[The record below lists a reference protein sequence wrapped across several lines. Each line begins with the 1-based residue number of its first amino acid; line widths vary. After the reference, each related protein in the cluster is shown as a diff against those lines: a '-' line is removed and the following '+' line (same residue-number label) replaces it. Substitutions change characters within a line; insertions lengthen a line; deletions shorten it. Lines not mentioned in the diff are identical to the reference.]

1 MTSLVIGFRLSCLR
15 RDYGSVEEK
24 SYLLS
29 VFSAVKSLW
38 ILLEHTSN
46 MYKDLR
52 PSLFPGI
59 FKLGLSLS
67 FSL

>member
-1 MTSLVIGFRLSCLR
+1 MTSLVIGFRLSYLR

-24 SYLLS
+24 SYFCLQRL
-29 VFSAVKSLW
+29 
-38 ILLEHTSN
+38 HTSN

-59 FKLGLSLS
+59 FKSRLSLS